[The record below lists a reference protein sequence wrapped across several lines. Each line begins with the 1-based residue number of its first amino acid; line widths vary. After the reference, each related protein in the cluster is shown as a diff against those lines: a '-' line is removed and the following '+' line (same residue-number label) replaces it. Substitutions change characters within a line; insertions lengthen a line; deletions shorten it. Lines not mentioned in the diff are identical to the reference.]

1 MKAHN
6 RFTYIFIIFFFIG
19 GCKAPENKVTENE
32 NSIEIIVSCGED
44 SNLER
49 YINEGWVIKKEN
61 NIEIIVSCGEDSNLQ
76 KHINDGWKIKNEYSE
91 EKVCSWKTIAASKD
105 CDLEKDKG
113 CKIVQPNIIGEETIY
128 LLEK

>member
-1 MKAHN
+1 MKAN
-6 RFTYIFIIFFFIG
+6 KRLTYIFIIFFLIG
-19 GCKAPENKVTENE
+19 GCKAPENKVNENE

-44 SNLER
+44 SNLQ
-49 YINEGWVIKKEN
+49 NHLK
-61 NIEIIVSCGEDSNLQ
+61 
-76 KHINDGWKIKNEYSE
+76 DGWKIKNEYSE

-113 CKIVQPNIIGEETIY
+113 CKIVKPNIIGEETIY

>member
-1 MKAHN
+1 MKN
-6 RFTYIFIIFFFIG
+6 YKKLTYFFIIFFLIG
-19 GCKAPENKVTENE
+19 GCKTPEKESANN
-32 NSIEIIVSCGED
+32 
-44 SNLER
+44 
-49 YINEGWVIKKEN
+49 EN

-76 KHINDGWKIKNEYSE
+76 NHLKDGWKIKNEYSE

-113 CKIVQPNIIGEETIY
+113 CKIVQPNIIGKETIY